1 MSRFETFDSF
11 IDLEALSEMDIK
23 ADNLAPVYK
32 EIAEKIGLE
41 NTLILYNEF
50 RGSQVHFGTSLFSK
64 EFIHQTIIKEYN
76 EQHISAAKLASK
88 HHPQQLCGTSLCQPP
103 YELAPLYVGCWRVR
117 GALHH
122 GLCLVRRSWLECGL
136 PLYRAAAD
144 HTFRSLVFQHSVVEK
159 A

>member
-23 ADNLAPVYK
+23 ADNLSPIYK

-64 EFIHQTIIKEYN
+64 DFIHQSIIKEYK

-88 HHPQQLCGTSLCQPP
+88 YHLSERTVKWILQSQNDTKSN
-103 YELAPLYVGCWRVR
+103 
-117 GALHH
+117 
-122 GLCLVRRSWLECGL
+122 
-136 PLYRAAAD
+136 
-144 HTFRSLVFQHSVVEK
+144 K
-159 A
+159 

>member
-88 HHPQQLCGTSLCQPP
+88 HHLSERTVKRILQSQNTMKSG
-103 YELAPLYVGCWRVR
+103 
-117 GALHH
+117 
-122 GLCLVRRSWLECGL
+122 
-136 PLYRAAAD
+136 
-144 HTFRSLVFQHSVVEK
+144 K
-159 A
+159 